1 MLDSLHPN
9 LMALLSAFF
18 ISVAR
23 TLYRGALMSLS
34 PLVTTVI
41 ATIITT
47 LFALGLYAT
56 GEGLDH
62 WPLYGILWFV
72 LVGAVGGLGG
82 RYMGMISIKLVGLA
96 RTPILT
102 QTGLVWSS
110 GLAVLLLGERL
121 TPLVTL
127 GTLGIM
133 AGGVLLLYDKKT
145 TQRRIPL
152 TYYLIPVAGAAFA
165 SISHIVRKYGFVH
178 IPSVTLGMGISN
190 MTTLTLLLASAFF
203 FPALQMKSSPFTR
216 HSLLITAL
224 GATCNFLAAFFFWW
238 AIKDGEVI
246 QVVPINRLS
255 ILIVILFSWL
265 FFRKQ
270 ERVSAQVIIGGAC
283 SVLGAWAVVWGK

>member
-1 MLDSLHPN
+1 
-9 LMALLSAFF
+9 MALLSAFF

-41 ATIITT
+41 ATIITSF
-47 LFALGLYAT
+47 LALGLYAM

-62 WPLYGILWFV
+62 WPLYGVLWFV
-72 LVGAVGGLGG
+72 LVGMVGGLGG

-102 QTGLVWSS
+102 QTGLIWST
-110 GLAVLLLGERL
+110 GLAVILLGETL

-133 AGGVLLLYDKKT
+133 AGGVLLLYDKKAIE
-145 TQRRIPL
+145 RRVPL
-152 TYYLIPVAGAAFA
+152 TYYLIPVVGAAFA

-178 IPSVTLGMGISN
+178 IPSVTLGMSISN
-190 MTTLTLLLASAFF
+190 TTTLTLLLASAFF
-203 FPALQMKSSPFTR
+203 FPTLQMKSGPFTR
-216 HSLLITAL
+216 HSLTITVL

-270 ERVSAQVIIGGAC
+270 ERVSFQVIIGGAC